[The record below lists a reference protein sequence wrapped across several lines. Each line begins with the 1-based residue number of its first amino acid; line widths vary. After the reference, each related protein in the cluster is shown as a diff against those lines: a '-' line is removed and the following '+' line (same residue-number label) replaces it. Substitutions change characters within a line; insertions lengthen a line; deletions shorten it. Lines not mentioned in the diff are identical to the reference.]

1 MRNTRL
7 EEIFKA
13 RNIQSMSFKNWR
25 EKKETTE
32 ALVSTCLS
40 IKIKTYILE
49 ILQSFFE
56 AR

>member
-40 IKIKTYILE
+40 IKI
-49 ILQSFFE
+49 
-56 AR
+56 

>member
-13 RNIQSMSFKNWR
+13 RNIQSMSFKKR

-40 IKIKTYILE
+40 IKI
-49 ILQSFFE
+49 
-56 AR
+56 